1 MSNVLLVIVCSFR
14 KGVEEMNA
22 NEIEKWGEEIDRWI
36 WEACRD
42 NECPGLAD
50 WIKWQWRRMA
60 CSMGVA
66 RPLMYFIRF
75 SLPLWEVADEWN
87 RRNTAKHEACHIIA
101 RWKAKE
107 PIRAHGKEWRQAM
120 TRAGEMA
127 QVRHSIP
134 TPPRVLVPVKCGCP
148 ERKIS
153 KHIAGRIRNGKP
165 YRCSVCD
172 QRIALIR

>member
-1 MSNVLLVIVCSFR
+1 
-14 KGVEEMNA
+14 MNA
-22 NEIEKWGEEIDRWI
+22 NEIEKWGEEINRWI
-36 WEACRD
+36 REACLD
-42 NECPGLAD
+42 NDCLGLAD
-50 WIKWQWRRMA
+50 WIKWRWRRMSH
-60 CSMGVA
+60 SMGIA

-134 TPPRVLVPVKCGCP
+134 TPPRILVPVKCGCQ
-148 ERKIS
+148 EKQIS
-153 KHIAGRIRNGKP
+153 KNIAGRIRNGKL
-165 YRCSVCD
+165 YRCTVCD